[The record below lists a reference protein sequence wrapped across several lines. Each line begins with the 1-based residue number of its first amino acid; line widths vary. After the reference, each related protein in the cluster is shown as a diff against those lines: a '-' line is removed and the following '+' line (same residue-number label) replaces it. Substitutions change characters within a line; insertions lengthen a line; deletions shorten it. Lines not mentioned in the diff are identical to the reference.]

1 MYEAYELKK
10 SYFVVHLDTL
20 FCDMHHIAYICVHF
34 GPKNQILM
42 GNDCK
47 TCPFNTLAASK
58 LSDNSFE
65 QLSANHLVMKLKK
78 GDTIIKQGMYSTNVV
93 FLRTGLA
100 KIHLAGPY
108 HEQIVKIVKA
118 PTYLGLP
125 TTFGDKINQYS
136 VTAVSDAEVCFID
149 VEIFQNIL
157 DENRDFSNGIIL
169 ELCKN
174 ELESFRRCANRT
186 QKLIRGNMADALL
199 EFSEKIFE
207 SDTFVIPL
215 SQAELAN
222 LVDTSRESVSRVL
235 TEFDKD
241 EIIKITGKQIEI
253 INKKSLLMISQN
265 G

>member
-1 MYEAYELKK
+1 ME
-10 SYFVVHLDTL
+10 TN
-20 FCDMHHIAYICVHF
+20 C
-34 GPKNQILM
+34 KN
-42 GNDCK
+42 
-47 TCPFNTLAASK
+47 CPFNSKAATTLCEA
-58 LSDNSFE
+58 SFE
-65 QLSANHLVMKLKK
+65 QLSANHLVLKFKK
-78 GDTIIKQGMYSTNVV
+78 GDAIIKQGMYSTNVV
-93 FLRTGLA
+93 FLRTGLV

-149 VEIFQNIL
+149 EI
-157 DENRDFSNGIIL
+157 II
-169 ELCKN
+169 ELCQN

-186 QKLIRGNMADALL
+186 QKLIRGNMADALI
-199 EFSEKIFE
+199 EFSEKIFM
-207 SDTFVIPL
+207 SDVFTIPL

-241 EIIKITGKQIEI
+241 GVIKIKGKQIEI
-253 INKKSLLMISQN
+253 VNKKSLKMISQN

>member
-1 MYEAYELKK
+1 ME
-10 SYFVVHLDTL
+10 SN
-20 FCDMHHIAYICVHF
+20 C
-34 GPKNQILM
+34 KN
-42 GNDCK
+42 
-47 TCPFNTLAASK
+47 CPFNSKAAAMLCDS
-58 LSDNSFE
+58 SFD
-65 QLSANHLVMKLKK
+65 QLSANHLVLKFKK

-108 HEQIVKIVKA
+108 HEQIVKLVKA

-136 VTAVSDAEVCFID
+136 VTAVSDTEVCFID
-149 VEIFQNIL
+149 VAVFQTIL
-157 DENRDFSNGIIL
+157 NENREFSHEIVL
-169 ELCKN
+169 ELCRN

-199 EFSEKIFE
+199 EFSDRIFM
-207 SDTFVIPL
+207 SDSFILPL
-215 SQAELAN
+215 SQVDLAN
-222 LVDTSRESVSRVL
+222 LVDTSRESVSRIL

-241 EIIKITGKQIEI
+241 GIIKISGKQIEI
-253 INKKSLLMISQN
+253 LNKKTLLLISQN

>member
-1 MYEAYELKK
+1 M
-10 SYFVVHLDTL
+10 
-20 FCDMHHIAYICVHF
+20 
-34 GPKNQILM
+34 Q
-42 GNDCK
+42 NDCK
-47 TCPFNTLAASK
+47 NCHFNSKAANTL
-58 LSDNSFE
+58 SDCSFE
-65 QLSANHLVMKLKK
+65 QLSANHLVLKFKK
-78 GDTIIKQGMYSTNVV
+78 GDSIIKQGMYSTNVV

-100 KIHLAGPY
+100 KIHLTGPY
-108 HEQIVKIVKA
+108 HEQIVRVVKS

-149 VEIFQNIL
+149 VKVFQTIL
-157 DENRDFSNGIIL
+157 NENREFSNEIII
-169 ELCKN
+169 ELCQN

-186 QKLIRGNMADALL
+186 QKLIRGNLADAIL
-199 EFSEKIFE
+199 EFSDKIFM
-207 SDTFVIPL
+207 SDTFTIPL

-241 EIIKITGKQIEI
+241 GMIKLQGKQIQI
-253 INKKSLLMISQN
+253 VNRKSLELISQN